1 VLNLPDFEIT
11 VLVQQNVTR
20 LEISMNNI
28 GRVQVLKSAQDLVD
42 EVLDVLDLQLLLRTD
57 NSV

>member
-1 VLNLPDFEIT
+1 MLNLPDFEIT

>member
-1 VLNLPDFEIT
+1 VLNLPDFEVT